1 MDIPFTATASEFDVC
16 VWKKE
21 KAKSWGLGGLGQSS
35 FYPPHPLRPAD
46 DMPVGIIW
54 AVKPERH
61 RTDESEIQLHDFSIQ
76 IQ

>member
-1 MDIPFTATASEFDVC
+1 MIGGDWELEVLVC
-16 VWKKE
+16 
-21 KAKSWGLGGLGQSS
+21 LL
-35 FYPPHPLRPAD
+35 PHPSPPLHPAD
-46 DMPVGIIW
+46 DMLVGIIW